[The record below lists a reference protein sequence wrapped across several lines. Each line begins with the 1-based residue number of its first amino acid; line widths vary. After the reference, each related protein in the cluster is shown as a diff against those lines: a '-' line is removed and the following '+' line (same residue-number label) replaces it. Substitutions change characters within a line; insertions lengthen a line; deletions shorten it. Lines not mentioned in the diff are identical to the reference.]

1 MTNTGSPAA
10 KREYTVQV
18 TDQSSDHAYRVG
30 QVTGRRRVGAGHFTV
45 DVEFV
50 GGDVATLDEEQ
61 TEEI

>member
-1 MTNTGSPAA
+1 MT

-18 TDQSSDHAYRVG
+18 TDQDSDHAYRIG
-30 QVTGRRRVGAGHFTV
+30 QVTDRRRVRAGHFAL

-50 GGDVATLDEEQ
+50 GGDVATLDEDQ